1 MIEGKLFLREP
12 TSVYIKNPPRSAWRI
27 MACHTLPT
35 YLPTTRSQPQTMSI
49 FFLLALTSF
58 SLLNSPHQ
66 VQSFSIGSRRLA
78 VSGRGTILLS
88 SPSSSTTRLFSS
100 NDTDDKQAE
109 IAALE
114 ERLRQLKE
122 EEGITEAKEEL
133 QKQIAKLDTDELAM
147 LEKIEETDD
156 SIMFSEKWKEGGGS
170 SSDIAA
176 EEEGLGAIAK
186 VGLAIAGVVL
196 LALFSQVPVGE
207 SDLQKYQDV
216 KASTSRIDLGDLNPD
231 VRVQQ

>member
-1 MIEGKLFLREP
+1 MG
-12 TSVYIKNPPRSAWRI
+12 
-27 MACHTLPT
+27 
-35 YLPTTRSQPQTMSI
+35 I
-49 FFLLALTSF
+49 FFLLALTCC
-58 SLLNSPHQ
+58 SLLSSPHH
-66 VQSFSIGSRRLA
+66 VQSFSIGGRHLANSR
-78 VSGRGTILLS
+78 SIILS
-88 SPSSSTTRLFSS
+88 SSSSSSTTRLFLS
-100 NDTDDKQAE
+100 NDTTDDKQAE

-122 EEGITEAKEEL
+122 EESITEAKEEL

-170 SSDIAA
+170 SDIA
-176 EEEGLGAIAK
+176 EEEGGLGGLAK
-186 VGLAIAGVVL
+186 VGLAIGFVVFL
-196 LALFSQVPVGE
+196 GLFSQVPVGE

-231 VRVQQ
+231 VRFQQ

>member
-1 MIEGKLFLREP
+1 
-12 TSVYIKNPPRSAWRI
+12 
-27 MACHTLPT
+27 
-35 YLPTTRSQPQTMSI
+35 MSI
-49 FFLLALTSF
+49 FFLLALTCCY
-58 SLLNSPHQ
+58 LLSSPHQ
-66 VQSFSIGSRRLA
+66 VQSFSVGGRRLA
-78 VSGRGTILLS
+78 ASGHNIILS
-88 SPSSSTTRLFSS
+88 PPSSSTTRLFST

-133 QKQIAKLDTDELAM
+133 QKQIAILDTDELAM

-170 SSDIAA
+170 SSDIV
-176 EEEGLGAIAK
+176 EEEGLGVIAK
-186 VGLAIAGVVL
+186 VGLAIGSVVF

>member
-1 MIEGKLFLREP
+1 
-12 TSVYIKNPPRSAWRI
+12 
-27 MACHTLPT
+27 
-35 YLPTTRSQPQTMSI
+35 MSI
-49 FFLLALTSF
+49 FFLLALTCCY
-58 SLLNSPHQ
+58 LLSSPHHQ
-66 VQSFSIGSRRLA
+66 VQSFSVGSRRLLA
-78 VSGRGTILLS
+78 ASGHNIIILS
-88 SPSSSTTRLFSS
+88 SSSSSTTRLFST

-122 EEGITEAKEEL
+122 EEGITEAKDEL

-156 SIMFSEKWKEGGGS
+156 DSIMFSEKWKEGGGS
-170 SSDIAA
+170 SSDIA
-176 EEEGLGAIAK
+176 EEGGLGGLAK
-186 VGLAIAGVVL
+186 VGLAFGFVVF

>member
-1 MIEGKLFLREP
+1 
-12 TSVYIKNPPRSAWRI
+12 
-27 MACHTLPT
+27 
-35 YLPTTRSQPQTMSI
+35 MSI
-49 FFLLALTSF
+49 FFLLALTCCY
-58 SLLNSPHQ
+58 LLSSPHQ
-66 VQSFSIGSRRLA
+66 VQSFSVGSRRLA
-78 VSGRGTILLS
+78 ASGRSIILLS
-88 SPSSSTTRLFSS
+88 SSSSSTTRLFSS

-122 EEGITEAKEEL
+122 EEGITEAKVEL

-176 EEEGLGAIAK
+176 EEEGGGGLGGIAK
-186 VGLAIAGVVL
+186 VGLAIGGVVF
-196 LALFSQVPVGE
+196 LALFSQIPIGE

>member
-1 MIEGKLFLREP
+1 MG
-12 TSVYIKNPPRSAWRI
+12 
-27 MACHTLPT
+27 
-35 YLPTTRSQPQTMSI
+35 I
-49 FFLLALTSF
+49 FFLLALTCCY
-58 SLLNSPHQ
+58 LLSSPHQ
-66 VQSFSIGSRRLA
+66 VQSFSIGGRRLA
-78 VSGRGTILLS
+78 ASGRNILS
-88 SPSSSTTRLFSS
+88 SSSSKTRLFSS

-170 SSDIAA
+170 SSDIAE
-176 EEEGLGAIAK
+176 EEEGLGVIAK
-186 VGLAIAGVVL
+186 VGLAIGFVL
-196 LALFSQVPVGE
+196 FLALFSQVPVGE

>member
-1 MIEGKLFLREP
+1 MAD
-12 TSVYIKNPPRSAWRI
+12 RSSY
-27 MACHTLPT
+27 HTLT
-35 YLPTTRSQPQTMSI
+35 HLYQSQPQTMSI
-49 FFLLALTSF
+49 FFLLALTCCY
-58 SLLNSPHQ
+58 LLSSPHQ
-66 VQSFSIGSRRLA
+66 VQSFSVGSRRLA
-78 VSGRGTILLS
+78 ASGRSIILLS
-88 SPSSSTTRLFSS
+88 SSSSSTTRLFSS

-170 SSDIAA
+170 SSDIA
-176 EEEGLGAIAK
+176 EEGGLGAIAK
-186 VGLAIAGVVL
+186 VGLAIGGVVF
-196 LALFSQVPVGE
+196 LALFSQIPIGE

>member
-1 MIEGKLFLREP
+1 MG
-12 TSVYIKNPPRSAWRI
+12 
-27 MACHTLPT
+27 
-35 YLPTTRSQPQTMSI
+35 I

-58 SLLNSPHQ
+58 SLLSSPHQ
-66 VQSFSIGSRRLA
+66 VQSFSLGGSRLA

-88 SPSSSTTRLFSS
+88 SPSSSTTRLFST

-170 SSDIAA
+170 SSDIAE
-176 EEEGLGAIAK
+176 EEEGLGVIAK
-186 VGLAIAGVVL
+186 VGLAIGFVL
-196 LALFSQVPVGE
+196 FLALFSQVPVGE